1 MSTRKPD
8 LFPELA
14 VSSTTIVGLEVV
26 LPRRCQCREA
36 IAIIGS
42 SRGPHHASVICSACG
57 TFRALL
63 SGETCRF
70 IGAIIDTFGRPDEPI
85 NVTTNP
91 RASVDTSATATEG
104 L

>member
-1 MSTRKPD
+1 MSTRQPD
-8 LFPELA
+8 LFPLTA
-14 VSSTTIVGLEVV
+14 SSTVIAGVEVV
-26 LPRRCQCREA
+26 LPRRCQCGEM

-42 SRGPHHASVICSACG
+42 SRGPHHASVTCSACG
-57 TFRALL
+57 IFRTWL

-70 IGAIIDTFGRPDEPI
+70 ITTILDTFGRPDEPI

-104 L
+104 I